1 MAERKALIIEDEPD
15 IAELIR
21 FHIDREGFVCE
32 TLNTGATAID
42 MIRRMRP
49 DLVVLDLMLPEIDGL
64 EICRRVRWD
73 PDTREIP
80 ILIVSAKGD
89 DADIVTGLELG
100 ADDYVTK
107 PFSPKVLM
115 ARVRNLMRRS
125 SGRASVGAGDDES
138 RLSFG
143 DGRLKIDADRR
154 MVTVDDTP
162 IELTASEFDIL
173 RYLARRPG
181 YVRTRDQIIAA
192 VRGDHVVL
200 SSRTV
205 DVHMTAVR
213 RKLGELGSWIHTVR
227 GVGYRFS
234 ADSVEGD

>member
-1 MAERKALIIEDEPD
+1 MPERNALIIEDEPD

-21 FHIDREGFVCE
+21 FHLDREGFASEIV
-32 TLNTGATAID
+32 NTGATALD
-42 MIRRMRP
+42 TIRRVQP
-49 DLVVLDLMLPEIDGL
+49 DLIILDLMLPEIDGL

-73 PDTREIP
+73 PDTRSTP

-89 DADIVTGLELG
+89 DSDIVTGLELG

-107 PFSPKVLM
+107 PFSPKVLI

-125 SGRASVGAGDDES
+125 SGRAGVATGDDES

-143 DGRLKIDADRR
+143 DGRLRIDADRR
-154 MVTVDDTP
+154 MVMVDDVP
-162 IELTASEFDIL
+162 IELTASEFNIL

-192 VRGDHVVL
+192 VRGDHVIL
-200 SSRTV
+200 SGRTV

-213 RKLGELGSWIHTVR
+213 RKLGELGTWIHTVR